1 MEKDKEFK
9 EFLVFSWA
17 YYDQLVWYARHYF
30 PTALT
35 KNGRVLYCE
44 KEPSI
49 ISFIKYKEEISRLLS
64 SHHKTREVG
73 ENLYVY
79 SPLPRIPLD
88 RCISAINRINKK
100 KLASEIRRELKKL
113 FFHDITIVTFDFM
126 AAPLIST
133 IPHKASVYY
142 CVDEILG
149 YGMDISSQKVIDVAE
164 KELVSKVDLTIV
176 VSDHLYE
183 KHLPY
188 ARNIMKITHGIDL
201 ELFTKK
207 LDSNDLKELS
217 GLQKPLVGFIGKI
230 SKNPLDVILIKRI
243 LSERRNY
250 QFVFVGPE
258 YDGIVEELS
267 YYKNF
272 YYVPTVPKEKVASFI
287 RAFDVCIIPYKMNSY
302 VKGMNSIKTIQ
313 YLSQGKPVVS
323 TNIPEAKKLVP
334 MIKVAN
340 SAEHFILLLDEAVS
354 DTDVFMAQKRV
365 EFAQSQSWEVKV
377 QEFVNKLSELSNDK
391 KNS

>member
-1 MEKDKEFK
+1 MDNDK

-30 PTALT
+30 PTALA
-35 KNGRVLYCE
+35 KSGRVLYCE

-49 ISFIKYKEEISRLLS
+49 ISFVKYKEEIRRLFTN
-64 SHHKTREVG
+64 HNKTREVG
-73 ENLYVY
+73 KNLYVY

-88 RCISAINRINKK
+88 RCISAINTINKK
-100 KLASEIRRELKKL
+100 KLAIEIRRELKKL
-113 FFHDITIVTFDFM
+113 SSHDITIVTFDFM
-126 AAPLIST
+126 AAPLIT
-133 IPHKASVYY
+133 MIPHKASVYY

-149 YGMDISSQKVIDVAE
+149 YGMDISSRKVIEVAE

-176 VSDHLYE
+176 VSDYLYE

-201 ELFTKK
+201 NLFTKK
-207 LDSNDLKELS
+207 LDSNDLKELN
-217 GLQKPLVGFIGKI
+217 GIQKPLIGFIGKI
-230 SKNPLDVILIKRI
+230 SKNPLDIILLKRI
-243 LSERRNY
+243 LNERRNY

-258 YDGIVEELS
+258 YDGIVKELS
-267 YYKNF
+267 HYKNF

-302 VKGMNSIKTIQ
+302 VQGMNSIKTIQ
-313 YLSQGKPVVS
+313 YLSQGKPIVS

-340 SAEHFILLLDEAVS
+340 STEHFMLLLDEAVS
-354 DTDVFMAQKRV
+354 DKDVFMTKKRI
-365 EFAQSQSWEVKV
+365 EFAQSQSWEAKV
-377 QEFVNKLSELSNDK
+377 QEFINKLREL
-391 KNS
+391 